1 LVSGWNYSRRTILVL
16 WGSMRVPKSAIWP
29 LTCNLTA
36 FAKLPGAPVT
46 RTESADK
53 SLIPRT
59 DPSTLSFP
67 RAGLLSESYGVR
79 SIYSLGVWNRPTYNG
94 LPMTNP
100 FSSGGGGTHFEAR
113 VAGYYIAAVLCEA
126 SGRGLPGDFAK
137 VVQSQRAAFD
147 KPLDDIIIKGVRQ
160 DGRETQLDIQIK
172 NKLTFTGNDPE
183 WVDVLKRAWDTFTK
197 DTFDPTLHRIG
208 VGIGTYNA
216 RADQHY
222 QSVLTWA
229 TYSTDG
235 RDFRERIEKGDY
247 SHKDKQAFV
256 GTVRTVLTAHVG
268 REPTDDEVWRFLGSF
283 VIIHFDFQSGD
294 ASRDTAGV
302 VDRLKGLL
310 APANRGLAAGIWD
323 YLVKKAG
330 ELIPAGGGVSR
341 VTLVQQ
347 LSRDGFSLGSAPSF
361 WRDIAPLQR
370 ESALA
375 LGDIKV
381 HIHGLRL
388 HRADPYQSVRQ
399 GLEEARFIQI
409 DGEPGSGKSALLK
422 DLAEECSR
430 NGPVLVLK
438 DMRIQPKGWASHA
451 HVLGVS
457 ADLPSLLREY
467 ACAGSPVLFID
478 GIDKIVDPAIQ
489 LTVNDVLKAIAFDDA
504 LSQWRIVVTV
514 REQNLRHLETW
525 LDPDAL
531 KKLPLRTVTVEA
543 LNDNELDIVARRFPR
558 LRPLLNQSGNADIIL
573 RRPFFL
579 DAMLTLAGL
588 EGTERLP
595 ATEVELLKLWWDLG
609 ASDRADFSLAQHCRN
624 LLLQLAERLATAPNR
639 PISINDLAPER
650 INELKSAGILR
661 DTDLGHS
668 VVFTHDIY
676 EEWALCQLLISRG
689 HDLASFL
696 KNRSEADVFVRP
708 VQLLGTYLLEAKPSV
723 EDWKALYENVG
734 GADLRPV
741 WQRAVLTSSLHST
754 RATQLL
760 RGVANY
766 LLENNGDHLRK
777 MLMALATTEV
787 LPNPVFLDEKL
798 TPDIEPADRTMLAHY
813 AAVPKAV
820 TWVRFLDWLMPL
832 VPTLPPQLIPDLLP
846 VFATWQNAFAG
857 NRVRHCRQIGQLSY
871 GWLLALEE
879 ANRARD
885 YRDVRAPF
893 GGALNGRD
901 IEKSL
906 RALFLS
912 SVGDVPNLG
921 SEYLRKKLADQ
932 DRLHIF
938 RGPIL
943 SSCGAL
949 VRHLPSELVDFF
961 LGAFLERPEH
971 RNNRFG
977 GYSDHL
983 TRELGVAHDHEFY
996 PASPI
1001 QLPFLGLLNSNEGE
1015 GLRLVRSLC
1024 NHSISV
1030 WRWACQHRMGRS
1042 PVQPIQPIPITLT
1055 FPWGQQS
1062 FWGDGQVYLWFR
1074 GIWGSEAVRSAL
1086 MALDQWAL
1094 NSCEKGAPFEEVFR
1108 KVIEGN
1114 DSVAAL
1120 GVGVSLCLAYPGK
1133 SLECALPLVTCPH
1146 LWGWDVSRL
1155 VQEMG
1160 IHTNEM
1166 GDWHRY
1172 RLQLKAVQRLNEYP
1186 HRRKEI
1192 RDLVPYF
1199 VCSGDK
1205 DLVNRYAV
1213 AIRSFPENLPLSYEE
1228 EESDEGHLNELHERM
1243 ALFSEQGDP
1252 AHFKAERTEDGRH
1265 IKIWNEPPS
1274 LKQEKYRVQQQEQE
1288 QLNEFASIAIW
1299 AQKALDDGVVGEQI
1313 SIDEAVAKVKQWDR
1327 PGVFDSVDAQAF
1339 EDEQRA
1345 AAIAGAAFV
1354 AARYT
1359 NDAQG
1364 ADVLEWCRDVFDR
1377 AISATREPSRWSSR
1391 GSILSLH
1398 PLVFAAH
1405 GYAALL
1411 AKGQDIAHCQGALL
1425 RLAVDPLGGVQS
1437 AVFAAARQFAGAR
1450 PEFYWLLLDV
1460 ALRQCVVADEQIPNY
1475 HLIVFDAKEA
1485 EFKEKLRARA
1495 ESLAASGTI
1504 PDLPTIPLAW
1514 IKSAGPQ
1521 RRAHRDTKGYA
1532 RNKTIF
1538 LHNVA
1543 GKVLFQA
1550 PLEPILADATMRVK
1564 FLKTL
1569 GELLEWTLQEII
1581 PPFADRRHD
1590 HRGNTPFEWVF
1601 GFAAWCGRVC
1611 AYLTPAEARQA
1622 VLDRIFS
1629 RGTNTALMI
1638 MQCVTKS
1645 FMVQAFLRAKDV
1657 TTDKLT
1663 LWHDITDWIFASR
1676 EWHPDSEHLDRE
1688 FVTCAFAVLFCV
1700 APDFS
1705 PLLCGVEPG
1714 WPHLAKFNPILERA
1728 VREFGRHRTL
1738 YLGVTTFLK
1747 NGGFDLL
1754 PRPALAWLEQIAR
1767 EKKADQEFWN
1777 ANGDDTVELLGRLIK
1792 QKGAELSLDD
1802 SKTII
1807 LISDLMT
1814 DNGVRGAAF
1823 LQQELLRGEKD
1834 KF

>member
-1 LVSGWNYSRRTILVL
+1 MASPY
-16 WGSMRVPKSAIWP
+16 
-29 LTCNLTA
+29 
-36 FAKLPGAPVT
+36 
-46 RTESADK
+46 
-53 SLIPRT
+53 
-59 DPSTLSFP
+59 
-67 RAGLLSESYGVR
+67 
-79 SIYSLGVWNRPTYNG
+79 
-94 LPMTNP
+94 
-100 FSSGGGGTHFEAR
+100 SSGGGGTHFEAR
-113 VAGYYIAAVLCEA
+113 VAASCLAAALCEA
-126 SGRGLPGDFAK
+126 SVRGLPGDFAT
-137 VVQSQRAAFD
+137 VVHSQRAAFD
-147 KPLDDIIIKGVRQ
+147 EPLDDIIVHGVRQ

-172 NKLTFTGNDPE
+172 NKLTFTEDDPE
-183 WVDVLKRAWDTFTK
+183 WIDVLKRAWDTFAK
-197 DTFDPTLHRIG
+197 GTFDPTLHRIG

-216 RADQHY
+216 RTDQHY

-229 TYSTDG
+229 THSTDG

-256 GTVRTVLTAHVG
+256 NTVRTVLTAHVG
-268 REPTDDEVWRFLGSF
+268 REPTDDEIWRFLGSF

-294 ASRDTAGV
+294 ASRDSAGA

-310 APANRGLAAGIWD
+310 APANRGLAIGIWD

-330 ELIPAGGGVSR
+330 EMIPAGGGASR
-341 VTLVQQ
+341 ATLAQQ

-361 WRDIAPLQR
+361 WRDIATLQR

-388 HRADPYQSVRQ
+388 HRANPYQSVRE

-438 DMRIQPKGWASHA
+438 DTRIQPKGWASHA

-457 ADLPSLLREY
+457 GDLPSLLREY
-467 ACAGSPVLFID
+467 ACGGSPVLFID

-504 LSQWRIVVTV
+504 LAQWRIVVTA

-543 LNDNELDIVARRFPR
+543 LNDNELGIVARRFPR

-579 DAMLTLAGL
+579 DAILTLAGR
-588 EGTERLP
+588 EETDRLP

-609 ASDRADFSLAQHCRN
+609 GSDRPEFSLAQHRRN

-639 PISINDLAPER
+639 PISISDLTPEG
-650 INELKSAGILR
+650 IAELKSAGIIR
-661 DTDLGHS
+661 DKDLGHS

-689 HDLASFL
+689 DDVAVFL
-696 KNRSEADVFVRP
+696 KNYIEADVFVRP
-708 VQLLGTYLLEAKPSV
+708 VRLFGTYLLETKLSA
-723 EDWKALYENVG
+723 EDWKALYENLG
-734 GADLRPV
+734 GGDLRPI
-741 WQRAVLTSSLHST
+741 WQRAVLTSTLHST

-787 LPNPVFLDEKL
+787 LPNPMFLDEKL
-798 TPDIEPADRTMLAHY
+798 TPNVEPADRAKLAYHT
-813 AAVPKAV
+813 ALPKAV
-820 TWVRFLDWLMPL
+820 TWVRFLDWLMPI
-832 VPTLPPQLIPDLLP
+832 VPTLPPQSIPDLLP
-846 VFATWQNAFAG
+846 VFTTWQNAFAG
-857 NRVRHCRQIGQLSY
+857 SRVRHCREIGELSY
-871 GWLLALEE
+871 GWLTAVEE
-879 ANRARD
+879 AHHARD

-906 RALFLS
+906 RGLFLS

-921 SEYLRKKLADQ
+921 SEYLLKKLADQ

-938 RGPIL
+938 RGPVL
-943 SSCGAL
+943 SNCWAL
-949 VRHLPSELVDFF
+949 VRHLPTELVDFF
-961 LGAFLERPEH
+961 LGAFLEGPED
-971 RNNRFG
+971 RIDRFG
-977 GYSDHL
+977 GCSDHL
-983 TRELGVAHDHEFY
+983 TREFGVADDHEFY

-1001 QLPFLGLLNSNEGE
+1001 QPPFLGLLNFNEGE
-1015 GLRLVRSLC
+1015 GLRLVHSLC

-1030 WRWACQHRMGRS
+1030 WRWACQHKSWRS
-1042 PVQPIQPIPITLT
+1042 PVQPIPVILR

-1074 GIWGSEAVRSAL
+1074 GVWGSNAVRSAL
-1086 MALDQWAL
+1086 MALEQWAL

-1120 GVGVSLCLAYPGK
+1120 GVGLSLCLAHPSK
-1133 SLECALPLVTCPH
+1133 SLECALPLVTCPY
-1146 LWGWDVSRL
+1146 LWDWDISRFA
-1155 VQEMG
+1155 QDRG
-1160 IHTNEM
+1160 FQSNQI

-1172 RLQLKAVQRLNEYP
+1172 RAQLNAVRKLNGYP
-1186 HRRKEI
+1186 HRQREI

-1205 DLVNRYAV
+1205 DLINRYAA

-1228 EESDEGHLNELHERM
+1228 EKADEGQVNALRERM
-1243 ALFSEQGDP
+1243 TLFSEQGDP

-1274 LKQEKYRVQQQEQE
+1274 LKQEKYRVQRQEQE

-1313 SIDEAVAKVKQWDR
+1313 SINEAIAKAKQWDR
-1327 PGVFDSVDAQAF
+1327 PGVFDGVDAEAF
-1339 EDEQRA
+1339 EDVQRA
-1345 AAIAGAAFV
+1345 GAIAGAAFV
-1354 AARYT
+1354 AAQHT
-1359 NDAQG
+1359 NDAYG
-1364 ADVLEWCRDVFDR
+1364 ADLLEWCREIFDR
-1377 AISATREPSRWSSR
+1377 ALSATREPSRWSSR
-1391 GSILSLH
+1391 GTILLMS

-1411 AKGQDIAHCQGALL
+1411 AKGQDIAHCQRALL
-1425 RLAVDPLGGVQS
+1425 RLAVDPLEGVQG

-1460 ALRQCVVADEQIPNY
+1460 ALGQYIVRHEQIPNY
-1475 HLIVFDAKEA
+1475 DSILFDPKEV
-1485 EFKEKLRARA
+1485 EFKQKLLARA
-1495 ESLAASGTI
+1495 EGFAASGTI
-1504 PDLPTIPLAW
+1504 PDLPTIPMPW
-1514 IKSAGPQ
+1514 IKSAGPPKLE
-1521 RRAHRDTKGYA
+1521 RSDTKGYV

-1538 LHNVA
+1538 LQYQA

-1550 PLEPILADATMRVK
+1550 PLEPILADATRRVK
-1564 FLKTL
+1564 FLKTV
-1569 GELLEWTLQEII
+1569 GELLDWTLQEII
-1581 PPFADRRHD
+1581 PPFADSRWD
-1590 HRGNTPFEWVF
+1590 HRGNTPFEWVY

-1611 AYLTPAEARQA
+1611 AHLTPYESHQA

-1629 RGTNTALMI
+1629 QDTDTALMV
-1638 MQCVTKS
+1638 MQGITRS
-1645 FMVQAFLRAKDV
+1645 FMIEAFLSGKDI
-1657 TTDKLT
+1657 TADNLAI
-1663 LWHDITDWIFASR
+1663 WRDITDWIFASR
-1676 EWHPDSEHLDRE
+1676 AWRPDSEHLDRE

-1705 PLLCGVEPG
+1705 QLLCGVEAG
-1714 WPHLAKFNPILERA
+1714 WAHLAKFNPILERA
-1728 VREFGRHRTL
+1728 VLEFGRHHTL
-1738 YLGVTTFLK
+1738 YLAVTTFLK

-1767 EKKADQEFWN
+1767 EKKADQGFWK

-1792 QKGAELSLDD
+1792 QKGNELSQEDRNA
-1802 SKTII
+1802 II

-1814 DNGVRGAAF
+1814 DNGVRGAGF
-1823 LQQELLRGEKD
+1823 LHQELLRGAKIA
-1834 KF
+1834 F

>member
-1 LVSGWNYSRRTILVL
+1 
-16 WGSMRVPKSAIWP
+16 M
-29 LTCNLTA
+29 
-36 FAKLPGAPVT
+36 
-46 RTESADK
+46 
-53 SLIPRT
+53 
-59 DPSTLSFP
+59 
-67 RAGLLSESYGVR
+67 
-79 SIYSLGVWNRPTYNG
+79 
-94 LPMTNP
+94 
-100 FSSGGGGTHFEAR
+100 
-113 VAGYYIAAVLCEA
+113 
-126 SGRGLPGDFAK
+126 RGLPGDFAT
-137 VVQSQRAAFD
+137 VVQSQRASFD
-147 KPLDDIIIKGVRQ
+147 EPLDDIIIKGVRQ
-160 DGRETQLDIQIK
+160 NGRETQLDIQIK
-172 NKLTFTGNDPE
+172 NQLTFTQNDPE
-183 WVDVLKRAWDTFTK
+183 WVDVLKQAWDTFAK
-197 DTFDPTLHRIG
+197 GTFDPTLHRIG
-208 VGIGTYNA
+208 VGIGTYSA

-222 QSVLTWA
+222 QSVLSWA

-247 SHKDKQAFV
+247 SHKDKQTFV
-256 GTVRTVLTAHVG
+256 DTVRAILTVHVG
-268 REPTDDEVWRFLGSF
+268 RKPTDDEVWRFLSSF

-302 VDRLKGLL
+302 IDRLKGLV

-330 ELIPAGGGVSR
+330 ELIPAGGGASR
-341 VTLVQQ
+341 ATLAQQ

-361 WRDIAPLQR
+361 WRDIATLQR

-388 HRADPYQSVRQ
+388 HRADPYQSVRE

-409 DGEPGSGKSALLK
+409 DGEPGSGKSALMK
-422 DLAEECSR
+422 DLAEECRR

-438 DMRIQPKGWASHA
+438 DTRIQPKGWVSHA

-478 GIDKIVDPAIQ
+478 GVDKIVDPAIQ

-504 LSQWRIVVTV
+504 LAQWRIVVTV

-531 KKLPLRTVTVEA
+531 KKLPLRTVTVGA

-579 DAMLTLAGL
+579 DAMLTLAGRD
-588 EGTERLP
+588 GTDRLP

-609 ASDRADFSLAQHCRN
+609 GSDRADFSLAQHRRN
-624 LLLQLAERLATAPNR
+624 LLLQLAERLATAPNK

-650 INELKSAGILR
+650 ITELKSAGILR
-661 DTDLGHS
+661 DKDLGHS

-689 HDLASFL
+689 HDLAVFL
-696 KNRSEADVFVRP
+696 KNYSEADMFVRP
-708 VQLLGTYLLEAKPSV
+708 VGLLGTYLLETKPSA
-723 EDWKALYENVG
+723 EDWKALFENVG

-760 RGVANY
+760 HGVANY

-798 TPDIEPADRTMLAHY
+798 TPDIDPADRAMLAHH

-820 TWVRFLDWLMPL
+820 TWVRFLDWLVPL

-846 VFATWQNAFAG
+846 VFTTWQNAFAG
-857 NRVRHCRQIGQLSY
+857 NTVRHCRQIGELSY
-871 GWLLALEE
+871 GWLIEVEE
-879 ANRARD
+879 AHHARA
-885 YRDVRAPF
+885 YRDVRAPC
-893 GGALNGRD
+893 GGALDGRD

-906 RALFLS
+906 RTLFLS

-943 SSCGAL
+943 SNCGAL
-949 VRHLPSELVDFF
+949 VRHLPAELVDFF
-961 LGAFLERPEH
+961 LGAFLERPE
-971 RNNRFG
+971 RRIDRFG

-983 TRELGVAHDHEFY
+983 TRGLGVAHDHEFY
-996 PASPI
+996 PASPT

-1015 GLRLVRSLC
+1015 GLRLVHSLC

-1030 WRWACQHRMGRS
+1030 WRWACQHKSWRS
-1042 PVQPIQPIPITLT
+1042 PVQPIPITLT

-1074 GIWGSEAVRSAL
+1074 GIWGSDAVKSAL
-1086 MALDQWAL
+1086 MALEQWAL
-1094 NSCEKGAPFEEVFR
+1094 NSCEKGVPFEEVFR
-1108 KVIEGN
+1108 KVIKGN

-1120 GVGVSLCLAYPGK
+1120 GVGLSLCLAYPGK
-1133 SLECALPLVTCPH
+1133 SLECAFPLVTCPC
-1146 LWGWDVSRL
+1146 LWDWDISRF
-1155 VQEMG
+1155 VQDWG
-1160 IHTNEM
+1160 FHTNEI
-1166 GDWHRY
+1166 GDWHRH
-1172 RLQLKAVQRLNEYP
+1172 RMQLNAVHKLNEYP
-1186 HRRKEI
+1186 HRRREI
-1192 RDLVPYF
+1192 RYLVPYF
-1199 VCSGDK
+1199 VCSGDEE
-1205 DLVNRYAV
+1205 LINRYAA

-1228 EESDEGHLNELHERM
+1228 EKAEEGHLNALREEM
-1243 ALFSEQGDP
+1243 TLFSEQGDP
-1252 AHFKAERTEDGRH
+1252 AHFKAEPTEDGKH
-1265 IKIWNEPPS
+1265 IKIWNDPPS
-1274 LKQEKYRVQQQEQE
+1274 LKKEKYRVRQREQE
-1288 QLNEFASIAIW
+1288 QLSEFASVAIW
-1299 AQKALDDGVVGEQI
+1299 AQKALDDGVVGEQV
-1313 SIDEAVAKVKQWDR
+1313 SIEEAVAKVKQWDQ
-1327 PGVFDSVDAQAF
+1327 PGVFDGDDAQAF
-1339 EDEQRA
+1339 EDKQRSG
-1345 AAIAGAAFV
+1345 AIVGAAFV

-1359 NDAQG
+1359 NDAPG
-1364 ADVLEWCRDVFDR
+1364 ADLLKWCRNVFDR
-1377 AISATREPSRWSSR
+1377 ALSARRKPSQWSCR
-1391 GSILSLH
+1391 GSILSMD

-1425 RLAVDPLGGVQS
+1425 RLALDPLEGVQS
-1437 AVFAAARQFAGAR
+1437 TVFAAASQFAGAR
-1450 PEFYWLLLDV
+1450 PEFYWLLLHV
-1460 ALRQCVVADEQIPNY
+1460 ALGQCVVTDEQIPAY
-1475 HLIVFDAKEA
+1475 RSILFDAKEA
-1485 EFKEKLRARA
+1485 EFKEELLSRA
-1495 ESLAASGTI
+1495 EALAASGTI
-1504 PDLPTIPLAW
+1504 PDLPTIPLPW

-1521 RRAHRDTKGYA
+1521 KPAHRDTKGYT

-1538 LHNVA
+1538 LHDVA
-1543 GKVLFQA
+1543 GNLLFKA
-1550 PLEPILADATMRVK
+1550 PLEPILADATRRVK
-1564 FLKTL
+1564 FLKTV
-1569 GELLEWTLQEII
+1569 GELLDWTVQEII
-1581 PPFADRRHD
+1581 PPFADSRHD

-1611 AYLTPAEARQA
+1611 AYLTPAEAHQA
-1622 VLDRIFS
+1622 VLDRTFS
-1629 RGTNTALMI
+1629 RDTDTALMV
-1638 MQCVTKS
+1638 MQGVTKS
-1645 FMVQAFLRAKDV
+1645 FMIQAFLRAKDI
-1657 TTDKLT
+1657 TEDKLT
-1663 LWHDITDWIFASR
+1663 LWRDITDWIFASR
-1676 EWHPDSEHLDRE
+1676 AWHPDSEHLDRE

-1714 WPHLAKFNPILERA
+1714 WPHLAKFNSILERA
-1728 VREFGRHRTL
+1728 VREFGRHHTL
-1738 YLGVTTFLK
+1738 YLAVTTFLK

-1767 EKKADQEFWN
+1767 EKKADQGFWKV
-1777 ANGDDTVELLGRLIK
+1777 NGDETVELLGRLIK

-1802 SKTII
+1802 RKAII

-1814 DNGVRGAAF
+1814 DNGVRGAGF
-1823 LQQELLRGEKD
+1823 LHQDLLRAEKVAS
-1834 KF
+1834 